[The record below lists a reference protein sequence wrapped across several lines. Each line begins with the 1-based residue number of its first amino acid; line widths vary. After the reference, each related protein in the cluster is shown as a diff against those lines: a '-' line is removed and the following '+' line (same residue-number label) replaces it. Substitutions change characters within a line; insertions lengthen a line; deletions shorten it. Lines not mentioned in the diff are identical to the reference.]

1 MLNWCNCDKKTIT
14 DIFPEWKTSGAI
26 LSKIATV
33 GTLPWAN
40 DNYDNFLLDVDYIGH
55 SGNKRISPLVEK
67 FMGTDGTISEPDI
80 LTIAKV
86 IYQRY
91 RVSWAKLYNTL
102 KLEYN
107 PIENYRMTET
117 EGGNSTTTSES
128 ASNGTGET
136 TVESNNN
143 IFGYN
148 SETGVPS
155 DEGRS
160 RSSST
165 DTTNTNG
172 SSATRQNREL
182 TRSGNIGVTTS
193 QQMLEAERNV
203 WIWDFFEK
211 VFNDIDKIICLEVY

>member
-1 MLNWCNCDKKTIT
+1 MMNGCNCDKTTIA

-26 LSKIATV
+26 LTRIATV

-40 DNYDNFLLDVDYIGH
+40 DNYDNFLLDVDYIGN
-55 SGNKRISPLVEK
+55 SGNKRISPLVER
-67 FMGTDGTISEPDI
+67 FMDTNGTISENDL
-80 LTIAKV
+80 LTVAKV
-86 IYQRY
+86 IFQRY
-91 RVSWAKLYNTL
+91 RVSWDKLYKTL

-107 PIENYRMTET
+107 PIENYRMTEN

-128 ASNGTGET
+128 SSNGTGET

-148 SETGVPS
+148 SGTGVPS

-160 RSSST
+160 RSAST

-203 WIWDFFEK
+203 WVWDFFEK
-211 VFNDIDKIICLEVY
+211 VFNDIDKIITLEVY